1 MQEWLDEEPGRRKFL
16 WWQIGAACAGVAV
29 AFVLMVLMWLP
40 AQLYDPWIATDK
52 GWVRDWR
59 HWPPGL
65 GIRWVEAAGGYALR
79 VWFALDV
86 WWPHLIE
93 RFWDQPLEGRGPW
106 AWLYHR
112 MTGDVWKGPAPEWL
126 VSWALGVATSVT
138 VSLRCPHDPRYV
150 SKGAAK
156 WTTARDM
163 RLEQLYCRTGIILA
177 LYAGTPD
184 STTMRGRPVRNWEWL
199 SALVVAPPGTGKSV
213 LLTTNLLADWPD
225 DAELP
230 GPTIVVNDPK
240 GELYETTGA
249 WRATQGPVFR
259 LAWGDVTGHR
269 YNFLSVRAMPFG
281 MTLARLRRDLLTA
294 LDGLYDDPRAVFNRI
309 LREVEKGVGW
319 HEQLVAEPARVGR
332 LREGA
337 KADAGQLFAA
347 RGGAFEEAQGLTGKL
362 ETFVDRTCATLIPE
376 TIEAHWR
383 NTGRAAL
390 AGMILFE
397 LHRAELESR
406 EATFSDLLFWLEG
419 ALDEGKETFSDLQVM
434 PPVTDEEGVH
444 HAGALAL
451 PSGIGSKDEPG
462 GGDAADGDKT
472 QKLLEDAIAFAREN
486 GFSPRC
492 IQELNGL
499 VMKPDRE
506 RGSVISTAGSAIA
519 VFKNAVVRSR
529 TRTSDFGLSDLR
541 GMLRTRSDK
550 LGKPMT
556 VYITVS
562 IEDAE
567 YYGRLTGLFFDQA
580 ADFLLSTPKREVEE
594 RRPVIFL
601 ADEFWTMPPL
611 QSLPK
616 IPAFGRGQRVAL
628 VLVGQN
634 TAQIVT
640 RYGNQGESIKRSL
653 VGSMS
658 YFCWFTQTDRGA
670 ADEVQKSIGDTTF
683 VENSGSQQIGFG
695 QGVNPF
701 SRNLQVKLA
710 GKPLV
715 RAEQIMSM
723 EKLDPRKK
731 RWGRML
737 VQFSGAMSRPVWARP
752 PVWFLDKTMK
762 RRAAMAKTAK
772 NVLYDPRNDPRRA
785 PGSQGAPHDG
795 HGGLGK
801 RLRARFARRRA
812 A

>member
-16 WWQIGAACAGVAV
+16 WYMILSVLGGVGV
-29 AFVLMVLMWLP
+29 AFVGMVMSWLV
-40 AQLYDPWIATDK
+40 AQLYDPWIATER
-52 GWVRDWR
+52 GWVRDR
-59 HWPPGL
+59 AYWPPGL
-65 GIRWVEAAGGYALR
+65 GIRWIEAAGPYATG
-79 VWFALDV
+79 VWLAFGD
-86 WWPHLIE
+86 WWPFLVD
-93 RFWDQPLEGRGPW
+93 RFWVLPMEGKGPW

-112 MTGDVWKGPAPEWL
+112 MTGDLWVGPAPEWL
-126 VSWALGVATSVT
+126 FSWLAGIATIV
-138 VSLRCPHDPRYV
+138 VRAMRCPHDPRYT

-156 WTTARDM
+156 WATDRDM
-163 RLEQLYCRTGIILA
+163 RHDRLYCRTGVILA
-177 LYAGTPD
+177 LYAGSPD
-184 STTMRGRPVRNWEWL
+184 STTMRGRAVRNWEWL

-225 DAELP
+225 NAELP

-240 GELYETTGA
+240 GELFETTGA
-249 WRATQGPVFR
+249 WRSTLGPVFR
-259 LAWGDVTGHR
+259 LAWGDNQGHR

-281 MTLARLRRDLLTA
+281 MTLARLRREVLTA
-294 LDGLYDDPRAVFNRI
+294 LDALYEDPRAVLNRV

-319 HEQLVAEPARVGR
+319 HERLVAEPGRVGR

-337 KADAGQLFAA
+337 AADAARFFATRA
-347 RGGAFEEAQGLTGKL
+347 GDIEEAQGLTGKL

-390 AGMILFE
+390 AGFILYE
-397 LHRAELESR
+397 LHRAELEGR

-419 ALDEGKETFSDLQVM
+419 ALDDGKESFSDLQST
-434 PPVTDEEGVH
+434 PPVTDATGVH
-444 HAGALAL
+444 HAGSLAL
-451 PSGIGSKDEPG
+451 PGHIGTESTPL
-462 GGDAADGDKT
+462 GGDAGDGDKT
-472 QKLLEDAIAFAREN
+472 QKLLEDAISFAREN

-541 GMLRTRSDK
+541 GMCRTRSDK
-550 LGKPMT
+550 LGKPLT

-580 ADFLLSTPKREVEE
+580 ADFLLSTPVKEVKE
-594 RRPVIFL
+594 RRPVIFM

-616 IPAFGRGQRVAL
+616 IPAFGRGQRVSL

-634 TAQIVT
+634 TSQIVT

-658 YFCWFTQTDRGA
+658 YFVWFTQTDRQA
-670 ADEVQKSIGDTTF
+670 AEEVQKSIGDMTF

-695 QGVNPF
+695 QGVNLF

-710 GKPLV
+710 GRPLF
-715 RAEQIMSM
+715 RADEIMSM
-723 EKLDPRKK
+723 QKLDPQKK

-737 VQFSGAMSRPVWARP
+737 VQFSGAMNRPIWGRP
-752 PVWFLDKTMK
+752 PVWFNDETLKQRAGMG
-762 RRAAMAKTAK
+762 RRVKHI
-772 NVLYDPRNDPRRA
+772 LFDPRHMQQRLGPRPQRRSVAALLRWWITRA
-785 PGSQGAPHDG
+785 SS
-795 HGGLGK
+795 
-801 RLRARFARRRA
+801 RRRA
-812 A
+812 G